1 MWQLDF
7 TRTRPWSPSTARSSR
22 SRRTSRCCAL
32 LVPHKMSAPAVRIPR
47 NRPHA
52 ASSSSR
58 VRPVRP
64 EHQAA
69 ACLELL
75 APIQSLDPTGSE
87 RCKRKRS
94 AGAGTQALTGPVAGL
109 LDELFVAGELLG
121 LVKPLVAA
129 EVVALIAL
137 SRVPVGVLEVLLGNT
152 NTVGSS
158 SARVLTRLAQP
169 ASLSA
174 CSISHRP
181 THMSHARWRVRGVL
195 ESPCTS

>member
-1 MWQLDF
+1 M
-7 TRTRPWSPSTARSSR
+7 
-22 SRRTSRCCAL
+22 
-32 LVPHKMSAPAVRIPR
+32 
-47 NRPHA
+47 
-52 ASSSSR
+52 
-58 VRPVRP
+58 RP

-75 APIQSLDPTGSE
+75 ALIQSLDPTGSE
-87 RCKRKRS
+87 QCKRKRS

-174 CSISHRP
+174 CSIFI
-181 THMSHARWRVRGVL
+181 W
-195 ESPCTS
+195 

>member
-1 MWQLDF
+1 MWQLEF

-75 APIQSLDPTGSE
+75 APIQSRDPTGSE
-87 RCKRKRS
+87 RCKLES
-94 AGAGTQALTGPVAGL
+94 ALRGRALTGPVAGL

>member
-1 MWQLDF
+1 MWQLEF

-47 NRPHA
+47 NQPHA

-87 RCKRKRS
+87 RCKLKRS
-94 AGAGTQALTGPVAGL
+94 EGAGSQALTGPVAGL
-109 LDELFVAGELLG
+109 LDEL
-121 LVKPLVAA
+121 
-129 EVVALIAL
+129 L
-137 SRVPVGVLEVLLGNT
+137 S
-152 NTVGSS
+152 
-158 SARVLTRLAQP
+158 P
-169 ASLSA
+169 ASFWVWLNHLLLLRSSRLSPSVE
-174 CSISHRP
+174 CQ
-181 THMSHARWRVRGVL
+181 L
-195 ESPCTS
+195 ESLKCCWEIRIQWAARQHASSRGWRSRHR